1 MADDKQAQ
9 DNTKSTA
16 ANKSQEKNMAQKS
29 KANSKA
35 QEDTKLNKQQGT
47 KPVQNGGKVPLAE
60 DTRDPKEQSS
70 EERLSAARE
79 QAVNNHAREHANDS
93 ES

>member
-1 MADDKQAQ
+1 MANDKQTQ
-9 DNTKSTA
+9 DKAKSTA

-35 QEDTKLNKQQGT
+35 QEDTKLNKQQVV
-47 KPVQNGGKVPLAE
+47 KPVQNGGQVPIAE
-60 DTRDPKEQSS
+60 DVRGLKEQSP

-79 QAVNNHAREHANDS
+79 QAINNHAYETR
-93 ES
+93 